1 MNCAY
6 SSKKGNC
13 IGCSLTNH
21 CPIYKEWRR
30 LTEIGFKENRTD
42 ELIDL
47 VKEVVGIINI
57 VKDVDLKN
65 KQNQEQLFEKIS
77 KIQDKLSE
85 LKQE

>member
-13 IGCSLTNH
+13 IGCDLTRF
-21 CPIYKEWRR
+21 CLIYKEWRR
-30 LTEIGFKENRTD
+30 LTEIGFKENRID

-47 VKEVVGIINI
+47 VKHVLGMFNI
-57 VKDVDLKN
+57 VSNADLKN
-65 KQNQEQLFEKIS
+65 KKNQEQFRDEIMEL
-77 KIQDKLSE
+77 QDKLSE

>member
-6 SSKKGNC
+6 SSEKGNC

-21 CPIYKEWRR
+21 CSIYKEWKQ
-30 LTEIGFKENRTD
+30 LTGIGFEDNRIN

-65 KQNQEQLFEKIS
+65 KQNQKQLFEEIS